1 MLRRLAAASSPRPVE
16 TSPIGAIW
24 VAHAVPGGTWP
35 GDTDQ
40 MTDLGRHLKGVQRAT
55 AVVGVAA
62 GCFLGLVY
70 FSLTALEIA
79 PGTRVFVWQLP
90 VACALIS
97 KSTALLARALSMRRP
112 LWRWLVL
119 QAATILVVFAGFAVT
134 TS

>member
-1 MLRRLAAASSPRPVE
+1 
-16 TSPIGAIW
+16 
-24 VAHAVPGGTWP
+24 
-35 GDTDQ
+35 
-40 MTDLGRHLKGVQRAT
+40 MTDLGRHVKRVQRAT
-55 AVVGVAA
+55 AVVGVAV

-70 FSLTALEIA
+70 FSLTANEIA
-79 PGTRVFVWQLP
+79 PGIRVFVWQLP

-97 KSTALLARALSMRRP
+97 TSTALLARALSMQRP